1 MYKMMEQGRS
11 MIEMLG
17 VLAIVGVLS
26 VGGLKVIGEFQSN
39 LKSTQIVNDFVDF
52 VRMSRK
58 LACQFD
64 EGYDTSP
71 SGVGYMYMIRKNNA
85 YPSHFKT
92 KEGDHRYLYGVNNVT
107 YYAVASEHYPKK
119 MGYLVSN
126 LSENDCIRLATTDLG
141 YTAQTGFISFFINSA
156 DDKKAVSGTSSYP
169 MSLSKATELCS
180 KKTGNSLAFDYT
192 GCI

>member
-17 VLAIVGVLS
+17 VLAIIGVLS
-26 VGGLKVIGEFQSN
+26 VGGLKVIGQFQSN

-71 SGVGYMYMIRKNNA
+71 SGYMYMIRNNSA
-85 YPSHFKT
+85 YPSNFKT
-92 KEGDHRYLYGVNNVT
+92 RKGTNSLFGVNDVA

-119 MGYLVSN
+119 MGYQVSN

>member
-17 VLAIVGVLS
+17 VLAIIGVLS
-26 VGGLKVIGEFQSN
+26 VGGLKVIGQFQSN

-71 SGVGYMYMIRKNNA
+71 SGYMRMIRNNSA
-85 YPSHFKT
+85 YPSNFKT
-92 KEGDHRYLYGVNNVT
+92 RKGTSSLFGVNDVA
-107 YYAVASEHYPKK
+107 YYAVASENYPKK
-119 MGYLVSN
+119 IEYMVGN
-126 LSENDCIRLATTDLG
+126 LSESDCIRLATTNFG
-141 YTAQTGFISFFINSA
+141 YTSKTGFISFFINSA

-180 KKTGNSLAFDYT
+180 KKTGNSLTFKYT

>member
-17 VLAIVGVLS
+17 VLAIIGVLS
-26 VGGLKVIGEFQSN
+26 VGGLKVIGQFQSN

-71 SGVGYMYMIRKNNA
+71 SGYMYMIRNNSA
-85 YPSHFKT
+85 YPSNFKT
-92 KEGDHRYLYGVNNVT
+92 RKGTNSLFGVNDVA

>member
-17 VLAIVGVLS
+17 VLAIIGVLS
-26 VGGLKVIGEFQSN
+26 VGGLKVIGQFQSN
-39 LKSTQIVNDFVDF
+39 LKSTQIINDFLDF

-71 SGVGYMYMIRKNNA
+71 SGYMYMIRNNSA
-85 YPSHFKT
+85 YPSNFKT
-92 KEGDHRYLYGVNNVT
+92 RKGTGSLFGVNGVAYYVT
-107 YYAVASEHYPKK
+107 AAANYPKK
-119 MGYLVSN
+119 LEYMVGN
-126 LSENDCIRLATTDLG
+126 LSESDCIRLATTDFG
-141 YTAQTGFISFFINSA
+141 QTSKTGFVSFFINASR
-156 DDKKAVSGTSSYP
+156 DKKAVSGTSSYP
-169 MSLSKATELCS
+169 MTLSKATELCS
-180 KKTGNSLAFDYT
+180 KKTGNSLAFTYT